1 MNKKILGFMIGMI
14 MLIGLIN
21 LSSALIIDGV
31 SMSPTEIA
39 PGESAVIKIELENNG
54 EEDIENVGVSLN
66 LEGIPFAPFNSAS
79 DYNIEEIDE
88 GDEEEARFEIIALND
103 AKSGIYKIPIEIT
116 YIENDVEIV
125 KDSLIGITVNSE
137 PVISVIAEDGLLLK
151 GTEKEILVEVTNKG
165 LSDAKFLEIEIMD
178 SMYFKIL
185 SSKTSYI
192 GDVDS
197 NDFDS
202 AKFKI
207 YFNDNA
213 PDKTSFPV
221 IVHYK
226 DGINNGYT
234 ENFNIYLEVYSRD
247 KAIELG
253 LIKESRTSLY
263 VGIIVVLIII
273 YFIYKKIRNSRR
285 ARRIEERD

>member
-1 MNKKILGFMIGMI
+1 MIGMI